1 MIYAIIAVV
10 ALLAGGGI
18 GFAIFRYVVTG
29 KYKRIMEQ
37 ADKDANVLKQKKLLE
52 VKEKYLNQKS
62 KLEEEAQQRNQRIQQ
77 NENRRM
83 SISSRSTSTMTVR
96 CSNRNRPNF

>member
-62 KLEEEAQQRNQRIQQ
+62 KLEEERSSAT
-77 NENRRM
+77 
-83 SISSRSTSTMTVR
+83 SVSSRTRTV
-96 CSNRNRPNF
+96 